1 MHQNKLFAGFL
12 TLLLTISLAGCGNTT
27 QIAEKESS
35 NPAPQTIQ
43 TADVISDAEPSD
55 GVIAEESTLESA
67 AANSE
72 SIPAQAL
79 EPIDTAAP
87 TEPIPEKSHKAS
99 QPPAQSEQSGEIPE
113 PRQPETT
120 KPEEPKTTQPVQ
132 SQTPAPAE
140 PKPPVE
146 QPSEEPKEPEF
157 DIEYWISFA
166 KDYAQSIG
174 LELDSEAVNCWDT
187 PITAGAHRIY
197 LERDMQSRLNRY
209 SRDEDITAVWI
220 WAEKRAD
227 GNYDFYI
234 GYA

>member
-1 MHQNKLFAGFL
+1 MLMGKEVAFMHQNKLFAGFL

-43 TADVISDAEPSD
+43 STNAPSATELND
-55 GVIAEESTLESA
+55 GVIAEEATPESA

-72 SIPAQAL
+72 SIPAQTL

-87 TEPIPEKSHKAS
+87 TEPIPEKPYKVS
-99 QPPAQSEQSGEIPE
+99 QPPAQSEP
-113 PRQPETT
+113 PRQT
-120 KPEEPKTTQPVQ
+120 EPP
-132 SQTPAPAE
+132 QTPAPTE
-140 PKPPVE
+140 PVPTESEPTVQ

-157 DIEYWISFA
+157 DIEYWISFV
-166 KDYAQSIG
+166 KGYAQSIG
-174 LELDSEAVNCWDT
+174 LELDSEAVSCRDT
-187 PITAGAHRIY
+187 PITAGAHCIY